1 MSTVLSPPKTVESRV
16 VLHNISW
23 QTYQR
28 LLEERGDCSAPRLTY
43 DRGELEIMSPTAKH
57 EDVNESIKLL
67 VNLISMEI
75 GPILRGLGSTTFARE
90 DIDRGFEPDSC
101 FYVRNEAQ
109 IRGKERIDL
118 SVDPVPDIVVEI
130 DITSSSVK
138 KRAVFAKFGVPE
150 VWRYDGTRIEI
161 LTLTGGS
168 YIRSDASM
176 VLPVFTAEA
185 LTNLVADSLTLDR
198 PEWMNKVL
206 EWARQQTRSSK

>member
-1 MSTVLSPPKTVESRV
+1 MVTVLNPPKTVEGRV

-23 QTYQR
+23 HTYQR
-28 LLEERGDCSAPRLTY
+28 LLEERGDCSTPRLTY
-43 DRGELEIMSPTAKH
+43 DRGELEIMSPGAKH

-90 DIDRGFEPDSC
+90 DINRGFEPDSC
-101 FYVRNEAQ
+101 FYVRNEAL

-130 DITSSSVK
+130 DITSLSVK
-138 KRAVFAKFGVPE
+138 KRAVFAQFGIPE
-150 VWRYDGTRIEI
+150 VWRYDGASIEI

-168 YIRSDASM
+168 YIRSQASI

-185 LTNLVADSLTLDR
+185 LTKLVNDSLTLDR
-198 PEWMNKVL
+198 PEWMKRVRD
-206 EWARQQTRSSK
+206 WARAQKGPQ

>member
-1 MSTVLSPPKTVESRV
+1 MATVLSPPKTVEGKV

-23 QTYQR
+23 HTYQS

-57 EDVNESIKLL
+57 EVVNESIKLI

-75 GPILRGLGSTTFARE
+75 GPIVWGLGSTTFARA
-90 DIDRGFEPDSC
+90 DLDRGFEPDSC
-101 FYVRNEAQ
+101 FYVRNAAQ

-130 DITSSSVK
+130 DITSSSVNTRK
-138 KRAVFAKFGVPE
+138 VFAHFGVPE
-150 VWRYDGTRIEI
+150 VWRYDGAKIEI
-161 LTLTGGS
+161 LTLTRGS
-168 YIRSDASM
+168 YLSSDVSL

-185 LTNLVADSLTLDR
+185 LTKLVADSLTLDR
-198 PEWMNKVL
+198 PDWMNGVRD
-206 EWARQQTRSSK
+206 WARAEKGSQ

>member
-1 MSTVLSPPKTVESRV
+1 MATVLSPPRIVEGRV

-23 QTYQR
+23 HTYQR

-57 EDVNESIKLL
+57 EVVNESIKLL

-75 GPILRGLGSTTFARE
+75 GPILWGLGSTTFARE
-90 DIDRGFEPDSC
+90 DIERGFEPDSC
-101 FYVRNEAQ
+101 FYVRNESQ

-138 KRAVFAKFGVPE
+138 KRAVFAHFGVPE
-150 VWRYDGTRIEI
+150 VWRYDGTKIEI
-161 LTLTGGS
+161 LILTGET
-168 YIRSDASM
+168 YLRSDASL

-185 LTNLVADSLTLDR
+185 LTSLVADSLTLDR
-198 PEWMNKVL
+198 PEWMKKVL
-206 EWARQQTRSSK
+206 EWARRYK